1 MSEPPDETQRRYRV
15 TALLIL
21 DAMQK
26 RMADDHTTAEE
37 HREALL
43 YLAEA
48 LVDLAETMAEGQPVA
63 GTSGT

>member
-1 MSEPPDETQRRYRV
+1 MADRPDETQRRYRV

-26 RMADDHTTAEE
+26 RMADDHTTVEE

-48 LVDLAETMAEGQPVA
+48 LVALAETMMEGHLVA
-63 GTSGT
+63 GTSGH